1 MTLMTHD
8 THDTRVCQ
16 MLSRPGRICALP
28 SAQISA
34 LTLAEFRYNDYLCI
48 KLQKNDTMMKEKI
61 LALLGFDPAKH
72 SVRVEMMAGLTT
84 FLTMSYILAVNPLI
98 LSDAGMDKGAV
109 FSATILAA
117 AIATCVMAFYA
128 KLPFALAS
136 GMGIN
141 AFFAYTLV
149 IVMGYTWQQALAAVL
164 VEGLVFIVLTVFK
177 VREAIVNAI
186 PLNLRYSISVGI
198 GLFIAFIG
206 LKNGGL
212 VVSSD
217 ATMTALG
224 AWSPATLVAAGGILL
239 GAILLSLH
247 VKGALFYTIII
258 MTLVG
263 IPFGVTQIPEGF
275 TLLSMPKSIEPVALH
290 IDFSRFLCFDIG
302 YYIAVATLLFMD
314 LFDTIGTLIGA
325 AAGADMV
332 DKKTGKIPALNKALM
347 ADAVGTTVGALCG
360 TSTVTTYVESTTGI
374 LEGGRTGLTSLT
386 TALLF
391 LVALFFSPVF
401 LMIPAAATTSALF
414 LVGVM
419 MMRSIVHID
428 FIDFAEAMPCFV
440 TMLMMPFTASISEG
454 IVLGMLSY
462 VIVSVCTGHYKRL
475 TTTIWILTVFFLL
488 KYIAPML

>member
-1 MTLMTHD
+1 MNKF
-8 THDTRVCQ
+8 
-16 MLSRPGRICALP
+16 LS
-28 SAQISA
+28 
-34 LTLAEFRYNDYLCI
+34 
-48 KLQKNDTMMKEKI
+48 
-61 LALLGFDPAKH
+61 LLGFDPAKH

-98 LSDAGMDKGAV
+98 LCDAGMDKGAV
-109 FSATILAA
+109 FSATVIAA
-117 AIATCVMAFYA
+117 AIATMVMAFYA
-128 KLPFALAS
+128 KMPFALAS

-149 IVMGYTWQQALAAVL
+149 IVMGYSWQQALAAVFI
-164 VEGLVFIVLTVFK
+164 EGIIFIFLTIFK

-212 VVSSD
+212 VVSSE
-217 ATMTALG
+217 ATMTSLG
-224 AWSPATLVAAGGILL
+224 AWTPTTLIAAGGILL
-239 GAILLSLH
+239 GAVLLALK

-258 MTLVG
+258 MTIIG
-263 IPFGVTQIPEGF
+263 IPFGVTKIPEGF
-275 TLLSMPKSIEPVALH
+275 TLVSMPHSIEPVAFH
-290 IDFSRFLCFDIG
+290 IDFSRFISLDVE
-302 YYIAVATLLFMD
+302 YYIVVFTLLFMD

-325 AAGADMV
+325 ATGAG
-332 DKKTGKIPALNKALM
+332 M
-347 ADAVGTTVGALCG
+347 AGTAVGAICG

-386 TALLF
+386 TAMLF
-391 LVALFFSPVF
+391 LAALFFSPVF

-419 MMRSIVHID
+419 MLRSIVHID
-428 FIDFAEAMPCFV
+428 FVDFTEAMPCFV

-454 IVLGMLSY
+454 IVLGMLSFA
-462 VIVSVCTGHYKRL
+462 ITKVCTGRYKEL
-475 TTTIWILTVFFLL
+475 SYVMYILSAFFVL
-488 KYIAPML
+488 KYVAPLL